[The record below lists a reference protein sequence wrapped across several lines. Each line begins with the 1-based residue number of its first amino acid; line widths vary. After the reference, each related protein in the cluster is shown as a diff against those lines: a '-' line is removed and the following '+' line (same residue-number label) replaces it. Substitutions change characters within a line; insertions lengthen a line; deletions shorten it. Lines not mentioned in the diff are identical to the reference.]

1 MKQFSFHIPTLYKYA
16 YTNGSAIYYYENY
29 FNYSLLSLWFQRH
42 KHGLQAMEE
51 NIRTRDYVPQIT
63 GDNRQIL
70 GRFDNCTHSKTVRK
84 DS

>member
-1 MKQFSFHIPTLYKYA
+1 MEVLFITMKITLIIPFYLYDFKDI
-16 YTNGSAIYYYENY
+16 NI
-29 FNYSLLSLWFQRH
+29 
-42 KHGLQAMEE
+42 GLQAMEE

-84 DS
+84 VVGSRVRS